1 MVKPLLLYGG
11 TLLSAITH
19 AGAQTVEKYSIT
31 FVAEI
36 PVIIESGLYL
46 NKLTKEQSFTTISGK
61 IRLALAPRGIA
72 IFSDQYF
79 RIGNP
84 LKTEKLIGIEYR
96 YFLNHPSNEHWAPL
110 VFAKKSSILF
120 PYGGLLADT
129 ILKANEKL
137 VLQFRYKEDGKI
149 IQQLSFARPELLP
162 IVTDFRVRNQYDS
175 VDNKIRIKGIEAIKK
190 QIPGFHPLKENKI
203 TIPAG
208 KHVELLVKN
217 LSFNKDSCI
226 LFRFR
231 QENESIA
238 TDWKRTGHLLALQEM
253 KPGKE
258 YWLDIRYVDMTAFN
272 TYQLAALPFW
282 YQRSWAIAT
291 FGLLGLATLIGV
303 PYSFYKYRL
312 GKERQKQERLQEQ
325 LKTVQSQLNPHFVY
339 NALSSI
345 EGLVTNKE
353 NDRANE
359 YLASFSDI
367 MRDTLKNS
375 NVLFI
380 SLAQDIEMLEK
391 YIRIEQLRFEFKY
404 VLSIDPN
411 LDLEAIEFPPMLLQP
426 SVENAVKH
434 GVAGMSSAGIITLAF
449 SKTGSN
455 LEITIEDNGK
465 GDQPKDNRKPGYGVK
480 FTRERIEK
488 LKKLY
493 RSENIKYNLTYTDQG
508 TKAYF
513 FFENWLQS

>member
-1 MVKPLLLYGG
+1 MVKLFVLYGSILLG
-11 TLLSAITH
+11 TITH
-19 AGAQTVEKYSIT
+19 TGAQAMEKYTIT

-46 NKLTKEQSFTTISGK
+46 NKLSKDQAFTTISGK
-61 IRLALAPRGIA
+61 IKLALAPRGVA
-72 IFSDQYF
+72 ILSDQYF
-79 RIGNP
+79 QISKP
-84 LKTEKLIGIEYR
+84 IKKEKLSGIEYR
-96 YFLNHPSNEHWAPL
+96 FFLNHPSNNRWMPL
-110 VFAKKSSILF
+110 DFAQKNITSF
-120 PYGGLLADT
+120 PYGGLLVDT
-129 ILKANEKL
+129 LLKANEKL
-137 VLQFRYKEDGKI
+137 VLQFRYKGDGKI
-149 IQQLSFARPELLP
+149 IQQLSFVRPELLP
-162 IVTDFRVRNQYDS
+162 VVTDFKMQNQHDS
-175 VDNKIRIKGIEAIKK
+175 VDNKIRTKGIEAIKK
-190 QIPGFHPLKENKI
+190 QIPGFHPLTEDKI
-203 TIPAG
+203 SILAG
-208 KHVELLVKN
+208 KHVELLIKN

-226 LFRFR
+226 LYRLR
-231 QENESIA
+231 QANKRA
-238 TDWKRTGHLLALQEM
+238 ADWKRTGHLLAIQEI
-253 KPGKE
+253 KAGKE

-272 TYQLAALPFW
+272 TYQLVALPFW

-291 FGLLGLATLIGV
+291 FSLLGLAALIGV

-391 YIRIEQLRFEFKY
+391 YIAIEQLRFEFKY
-404 VLSIDPN
+404 ILSIDPD

-434 GVAGMSSAGIITLAF
+434 GVAGMGSAGTITLIF

-455 LEITIEDNGK
+455 LEIMIEDNGS
-465 GDQPKDNRKPGYGVK
+465 GYQPKDNRKSGYGIK
-480 FTRERIEK
+480 FTRERIDK

-493 RSENIKYNLTYTDQG
+493 RSENIKYDLIYTDHG